1 MSTTDRDDELSK
13 RLADTLERSLDSID
27 SATLMHLVHARQEAL
42 GRRTRL
48 RRTVVGLAL
57 AASVAAV
64 AVVPWYV
71 QQRATTTTAEADMS
85 YLAVD
90 PQMLSDMDM
99 LLALGESDVGA

>member
-27 SATLMHLVHARQEAL
+27 SATLMHLAHARQEAL

-71 QQRATTTTAEADMS
+71 QQRATTADADLS

>member
-27 SATLMHLVHARQEAL
+27 SATLMHLAHARHEAL

-71 QQRATTTTAEADMS
+71 QQRAVKADADMS